1 MPQRPA
7 IGERPH
13 QAGGLSQSPPFSFI
27 VLIFIDFDRVSIFP
41 HPVFQISF
49 CSRSPL
55 PAGGNQPVGYG
66 EPYPAARMADGT
78 LACEHSNYR
87 PIRSWCRR
95 IW

>member
-1 MPQRPA
+1 
-7 IGERPH
+7 
-13 QAGGLSQSPPFSFI
+13 
-27 VLIFIDFDRVSIFP
+27 LIFIDFDRVSIFP

-87 PIRSWCRR
+87 LFVVGVGASGKTEARDRLKPRATLHH
-95 IW
+95 